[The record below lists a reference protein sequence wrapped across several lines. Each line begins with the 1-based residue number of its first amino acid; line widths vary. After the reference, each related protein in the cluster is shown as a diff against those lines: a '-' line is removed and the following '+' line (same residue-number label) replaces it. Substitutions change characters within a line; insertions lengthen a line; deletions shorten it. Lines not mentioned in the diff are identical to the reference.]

1 MPEPLTLKQHAV
13 LAFIQRSIDKRGFPP
28 TFREIGAEFGY
39 TPNGVQCHIKALRR
53 KGHILSEP
61 NIARGIRVT
70 AQAPKGIPLFDLRS
84 IARAVRSGAW

>member
-1 MPEPLTLKQHAV
+1 MPKPLTRKQHAV
-13 LAFIQRSIDKRGFPP
+13 LAFINRSIDKRGFPP

-70 AQAPKGIPLFDLRS
+70 APQGLPLFDLRS
-84 IARAVRSGAW
+84 IAQAVRSGAW